1 MKSDKNGSGH
11 CALCCCSLQCHIVQS
26 RILLPPSTACT
37 HPPAGPF
44 VWLLLLLLLLCTQSE
59 EKLWEI
65 TFRAMRLG
73 LRLERRSGVGAVLK
87 SRLSLLAFIL
97 KRKWSH
103 IAYTYKVRTM
113 WRIRNAIQ
121 RLRVCVPR
129 RVSSLANNSPPLLF
143 LLVCHCQHLGRFK
156 D

>member
-26 RILLPPSTACT
+26 RILLPPSLPAC
-37 HPPAGPF
+37 PPSIQPSNWSFCLAAAAAVVYAKWGKI
-44 VWLLLLLLLLCTQSE
+44 VGNYISSY
-59 EKLWEI
+59 
-65 TFRAMRLG
+65 ASRLKA
-73 LRLERRSGVGAVLK
+73 EAAESGVGAVLK

-121 RLRVCVPR
+121 WLRGVCVRARPR
-129 RVSSLANNSPPLLF
+129 PLAGKQFASTSFLLLLF
-143 LLVCHCQHLGRFK
+143 FC
-156 D
+156 